1 VEEARRVATN
11 EDALARMLG
20 ERFVVL
26 TGHRAPGS
34 RAAFPA
40 IAIGPAGVFVIEES
54 HARGRLRIRRD
65 VPFLGREPVPGVTQR
80 VRRHALA
87 LQLLLGDA
95 LSVSGLR
102 VTPVLWVREARLG
115 LRRLVGGV
123 HLQTDR
129 SLRTALRR
137 SRPVLPEPEVAA
149 LIRLAE
155 ARLIPLEGKS
165 A

>member
-1 VEEARRVATN
+1 MSVSEVA
-11 EDALARMLG
+11 LSGLIG

-26 TGHRAPGS
+26 TDHRAPGA

-40 IAIGPAGVFVIEES
+40 IAIGPAGIFVIEE
-54 HARGRLRIRRD
+54 HRAHGRFRVRRD
-65 VPFLGREPVPGVTQR
+65 VPFLGKEAVPGVTQR

-95 LSVSGLR
+95 LSGTGLR
-102 VTPVLWVREARLG
+102 VTPVLWVREARVG

-123 HLQTDR
+123 QLQTDR
-129 SLRTALRR
+129 SLRAALRR
-137 SRPVLPEPEVAA
+137 ARAVLPEADVAD

-155 ARLIPLEGKS
+155 ARLIPLETKS

>member
-1 VEEARRVATN
+1 VSFS
-11 EDALARMLG
+11 EDALSRLLG
-20 ERFVVL
+20 DRFAVV

-34 RAAFPA
+34 RAPFPA
-40 IAIGPAGVFVIEES
+40 IAIGRSGVFVIEETQ
-54 HARGRLRIRRD
+54 APGKLRVRRD
-65 VPFLGREPVPGVTQR
+65 VPFLDGEPVPAVTQR

-95 LSVSGLR
+95 LSGAGLR

-115 LRRLVGGV
+115 VRRLAGGV
-123 HLQTDR
+123 RLLSDR
-129 SLRTALRR
+129 GLRVAFRR
-137 SRPVLPEPEVAA
+137 ARAVLPESEVAA

-155 ARLIPLEGKS
+155 GRLIPLEGKS